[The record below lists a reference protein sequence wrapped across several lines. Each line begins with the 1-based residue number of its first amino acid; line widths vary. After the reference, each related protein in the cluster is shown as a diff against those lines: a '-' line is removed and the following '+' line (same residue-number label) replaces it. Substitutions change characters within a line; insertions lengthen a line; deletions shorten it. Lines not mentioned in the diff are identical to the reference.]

1 MISDM
6 DYKYIDQLLERYW
19 AAETTLEEEKI
30 LRTFFSQADIPAE
43 LEKYQSLFAY
53 ESMAAEEKLEAGFDE
68 KILSQTESPASVKAR
83 RITLGQRMMPLL
95 RAAAIVAVI
104 LTLGNA
110 IQKPFN
116 SDNPN
121 GNIAGMEEMDNGV
134 SVALN
139 VDSTTI
145 DTMQQSRS
153 TRKDAFIGPKNLQD
167 MPEGKSSVGIKL
179 DIAHISPSPVGIG
192 VRATAIVTGISESG
206 KIVDFKMTSMKSW
219 HIALSYVLSAFFVG
233 LVISAATL
241 AVALIFM
248 FSTGSSMPL
257 TDVLLC
263 ILLLIP
269 STFSSA
275 IIMFS
280 LASFI
285 RSMGAFSG
293 FTIVMSTII
302 GLLYG
307 IYMPMVNLPGSVIFV
322 GNLMPATHMA
332 ALFRQILCSGP
343 LEQVFLPEDAAI
355 FNKDMGVDIYLGD
368 FQFDAL
374 SSLLYALGI
383 SALFF
388 IASVLLMRAKRES

>member
-1 MISDM
+1 MSGILILAKRNAQCFFRDKGAVIFSFLTALIVLILYFLFLRNVLIDSIFHGSWSIMSD
-6 DYKYIDQLLERYW
+6 DQ
-19 AAETTLEEEKI
+19 
-30 LRTFFSQADIPAE
+30 IPA
-43 LEKYQSLFAY
+43 LMDTWA
-53 ESMAAEEKLEAGFDE
+53 MAGVVG
-68 KILSQTESPASVKAR
+68 I
-83 RITLGQRMMPLL
+83 
-95 RAAAIVAVI
+95 
-104 LTLGNA
+104 
-110 IQKPFN
+110 
-116 SDNPN
+116 
-121 GNIAGMEEMDNGV
+121 V
-134 SVALN
+134 SVTSCAG
-139 VDSTTI
+139 S
-145 DTMQQSRS
+145 
-153 TRKDAFIGPKNLQD
+153 LQCLVED
-167 MPEGKSSVGIKL
+167 K
-179 DIAHISPSPVGIG
+179 
-192 VRATAIVTGISESG
+192 VTG

-332 ALFRQILCSGP
+332 ALFRQILCFGP

>member
-167 MPEGKSSVGIKL
+167 MPEGIMEQSL
-179 DIAHISPSPVGIG
+179 
-192 VRATAIVTGISESG
+192 
-206 KIVDFKMTSMKSW
+206 MTEK
-219 HIALSYVLSAFFVG
+219 
-233 LVISAATL
+233 
-241 AVALIFM
+241 
-248 FSTGSSMPL
+248 
-257 TDVLLC
+257 
-263 ILLLIP
+263 
-269 STFSSA
+269 
-275 IIMFS
+275 
-280 LASFI
+280 
-285 RSMGAFSG
+285 
-293 FTIVMSTII
+293 
-302 GLLYG
+302 
-307 IYMPMVNLPGSVIFV
+307 
-322 GNLMPATHMA
+322 
-332 ALFRQILCSGP
+332 
-343 LEQVFLPEDAAI
+343 
-355 FNKDMGVDIYLGD
+355 
-368 FQFDAL
+368 
-374 SSLLYALGI
+374 
-383 SALFF
+383 
-388 IASVLLMRAKRES
+388 